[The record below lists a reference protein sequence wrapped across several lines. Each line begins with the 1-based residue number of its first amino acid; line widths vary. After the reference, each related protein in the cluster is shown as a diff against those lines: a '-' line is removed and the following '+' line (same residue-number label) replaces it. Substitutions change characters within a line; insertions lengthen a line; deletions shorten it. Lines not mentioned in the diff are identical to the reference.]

1 MQPKHLYLIDG
12 SGFIFRAYYG
22 YPLMNREDGTPTNA
36 VYGFCTMINKLIN
49 QTDADLVAVIF
60 DKARRNFRNEIY
72 PAYKA
77 NRDDAPENLIPQFK
91 LIRQACKAY
100 NIPMVEMDNYEADDL
115 IATYAKMA
123 EDMGAEVSIISSDK
137 DLMQLV
143 NDNITMFDAM
153 KNITIDRERVFEKFG
168 VYPEKVVDIQSL
180 AGDSSDNIP
189 GVPGIGIKTASQLI
203 EEFGDLE
210 NLLAN
215 AHTIKQNKRRQNL
228 IDYADDARMSKK
240 LVTLKNDVP
249 IEVGLE
255 HFTRKKYDKSELKE
269 FLLENNFKRLLSKLD
284 SDTELIKDEEVKDS
298 QDKNES
304 KNLKEKINLTN
315 SVFDKVKTKYVSI
328 HTADELTKWLSGVK
342 KAGILSIDTETTGL
356 HIVDSDIVGI
366 SMSYEYGKACYIPI
380 NHSSGE
386 NLEQD
391 DLFSEPV
398 QDEVQSFEQIPL
410 DKVVEILKPILVDSS
425 ILKIG
430 QNIKYDISILKK
442 IGLDIKPFDDTMLLS
457 CCVDSGRAKHNMND
471 LAKRYLDHDCI
482 KFEDVCGKGKKQILF
497 SQADIEKATDYAC
510 EDADITLRL
519 HKLLKNQI
527 VVNSVVSVYE
537 NLERPLIPV
546 IANMENSGIKV
557 DREKLILLSKEFGK
571 KIETTKQ
578 KVLDIA
584 IKHGM
589 DDFNVAST
597 KQLSELLFEK
607 MGISGGKKTKLG
619 GYSTSSDVLESIY
632 DEDPIIEDILRYR
645 QYSKLKSTYTDAL
658 QNQISLKTNRVHTS
672 FNMAGTTTGRLS
684 SSDPNLQNIP
694 VKGIDGKKIREC
706 FVADK
711 GKVFLSLDYS
721 QIELRL
727 VAHISGDEEMIK
739 IFNDGGDIHTSTAKS
754 MFGVDEV
761 DSDMRRRA
769 KVINFGII
777 YGVSPH
783 GLARQ
788 AGCSRT
794 QAKDFIDSYF
804 KAFPGIRMYMENTKQ
819 YSDEKGY
826 VETIFGRKIHLPDA
840 SSNNSALRGHAHR
853 QAINSPIQGTS
864 ADIIKNAMIK
874 IYNEIH
880 NKEDIKLLLQVHDE
894 LIFEVDEDKVENYQD
909 KIKTIMENSHTDW
922 LYLSVPLVV
931 DSSINKVWK

>member
-123 EDMGAEVSIISSDK
+123 DDMGAEVSIISSDK

-168 VYPEKVVDIQSL
+168 VYPEQVVDVQSL

-189 GVPGIGIKTASQLI
+189 GVAGIGIKTASQLI

-328 HTADELTKWLSGVK
+328 HTTDELTKWLSGVK
-342 KAGILSIDTETTGL
+342 TAGILSIDTETTGL

-391 DLFSEPV
+391 DLFTEPV
-398 QDEVQSFEQIPL
+398 QDDVQSFEQIPV
-410 DKVVEILKPILVDSS
+410 DKVVEILKPILLDSS
-425 ILKIG
+425 ILKVG

-589 DDFNVAST
+589 DDFNVASP
-597 KQLSELLFEK
+597 KQLSELLFKK

-783 GLARQ
+783 GLSRQ

>member
-356 HIVDSDIVGI
+356 HVVDSDIVGI

-386 NLEQD
+386 NSEQD

-410 DKVVEILKPILVDSS
+410 DKVVQILKPILVDSS

-571 KIETTKQ
+571 KIEMTKQ

-589 DDFNVAST
+589 DDFNVASP

-632 DEDPIIEDILRYR
+632 DQDPIIEDILRYR

-804 KAFPGIRMYMENTKQ
+804 KAFPNIRMYMENTKQ

>member
-123 EDMGAEVSIISSDK
+123 DDMGAEVSIISSDK

-315 SVFDKVKTKYVSI
+315 SIFDKVKKKYVSI

-356 HIVDSDIVGI
+356 HVVDSDIVGI

-386 NLEQD
+386 NSEQD

-410 DKVVEILKPILVDSS
+410 DKVVQILKPILVDSS

-571 KIETTKQ
+571 KIEMTKQ

-589 DDFNVAST
+589 DDFNVASP

-739 IFNDGGDIHTSTAKS
+739 IFNDGGDIHASTAKS

>member
-123 EDMGAEVSIISSDK
+123 DDMGAEVSIISSDK

-168 VYPEKVVDIQSL
+168 VYPEQVVDVQSL
-180 AGDSSDNIP
+180 AGDSSDNVP

-269 FLLENNFKRLLSKLD
+269 LLLENNFKRLLSKLD

-304 KNLKEKINLTN
+304 KDLKEKINLTN

-342 KAGILSIDTETTGL
+342 TAGILSIDTETTGL

-380 NHSSGE
+380 NHSSGK

-391 DLFSEPV
+391 DLFTEPV
-398 QDEVQSFEQIPL
+398 QDDVQSFEQIPV
-410 DKVVEILKPILVDSS
+410 DKVVEILKPILLDSS
-425 ILKIG
+425 ILKVG

-546 IANMENSGIKV
+546 IADMENSGIKV

-589 DDFNVAST
+589 DDFNVASP
-597 KQLSELLFEK
+597 KQLSELLFKK

-632 DEDPIIEDILRYR
+632 DEDPIIEDILRHR

-694 VKGIDGKKIREC
+694 AKGIDGKKIREC

-754 MFGVDEV
+754 MFGIDEV

-777 YGVSPH
+777 YGVSPY

-894 LIFEVDEDKVENYQD
+894 LIFEVDEDKVEDYQD

>member
-123 EDMGAEVSIISSDK
+123 DDMGAEVSIISSDK

-168 VYPEKVVDIQSL
+168 VYPEQVVDVQSL

-189 GVPGIGIKTASQLI
+189 GVAGIGIKTASQLI

-328 HTADELTKWLSGVK
+328 HTTDELTKWLSGVK
-342 KAGILSIDTETTGL
+342 TAGILSIDTETTGL

-391 DLFSEPV
+391 DLFTEPV
-398 QDEVQSFEQIPL
+398 QDDVQSFEQIPV
-410 DKVVEILKPILVDSS
+410 DKVVEILKPILLDSS
-425 ILKIG
+425 ILKVG

-589 DDFNVAST
+589 DDFNVASP

-754 MFGVDEV
+754 MFGIDEV

-777 YGVSPH
+777 YGVSPY

>member
-60 DKARRNFRNEIY
+60 YKARRNFRNEIY

-123 EDMGAEVSIISSDK
+123 DDMGAEVSIISSDK

-315 SVFDKVKTKYVSI
+315 SIFDKVKTKYVSI

-356 HIVDSDIVGI
+356 HVVDSDIVGI

-386 NLEQD
+386 NSEQD

-410 DKVVEILKPILVDSS
+410 DKVVQILKPILVDSS

-571 KIETTKQ
+571 KIEMTKQ

-589 DDFNVAST
+589 DDFNVASP

-739 IFNDGGDIHTSTAKS
+739 IFNDGGDIHASTAKS

>member
-123 EDMGAEVSIISSDK
+123 DDMGAEVSIISSDK

-168 VYPEKVVDIQSL
+168 VYPEQVVDVQSL

-189 GVPGIGIKTASQLI
+189 GVAGIGIKTASQLI

-328 HTADELTKWLSGVK
+328 HTTDELTKWLSGVK
-342 KAGILSIDTETTGL
+342 TAGILSIDTETTGL

-391 DLFSEPV
+391 DLFTEPV
-398 QDEVQSFEQIPL
+398 QDDVQSFEQIPV
-410 DKVVEILKPILVDSS
+410 DKVVEILKPILLDSS
-425 ILKIG
+425 ILKVG

-589 DDFNVAST
+589 DDFNVASP
-597 KQLSELLFEK
+597 KQLSELLFKK

-619 GYSTSSDVLESIY
+619 GYSTCSDVLESIY

-783 GLARQ
+783 GLSRQ
-788 AGCSRT
+788 AG
-794 QAKDFIDSYF
+794 
-804 KAFPGIRMYMENTKQ
+804 
-819 YSDEKGY
+819 
-826 VETIFGRKIHLPDA
+826 
-840 SSNNSALRGHAHR
+840 
-853 QAINSPIQGTS
+853 
-864 ADIIKNAMIK
+864 
-874 IYNEIH
+874 
-880 NKEDIKLLLQVHDE
+880 
-894 LIFEVDEDKVENYQD
+894 
-909 KIKTIMENSHTDW
+909 
-922 LYLSVPLVV
+922 
-931 DSSINKVWK
+931 

>member
-123 EDMGAEVSIISSDK
+123 DDMGAEVSIISSDK

-168 VYPEKVVDIQSL
+168 VYPEQVVDVQSL

-189 GVPGIGIKTASQLI
+189 GVAGIGIKTASQLI

-328 HTADELTKWLSGVK
+328 HTTDELTKWLSGVK
-342 KAGILSIDTETTGL
+342 TAGILSIDTETTGL

-391 DLFSEPV
+391 DLFTEPV
-398 QDEVQSFEQIPL
+398 QDDVQSFEQIPV
-410 DKVVEILKPILVDSS
+410 DKVVEILKPILLDSS
-425 ILKIG
+425 ILKVG

-589 DDFNVAST
+589 DDFNVASP
-597 KQLSELLFEK
+597 KQLSELLFKK

-783 GLARQ
+783 GLSRQ

-931 DSSINKVWK
+931 DSSFNKVWK